1 MIAMSVSDVARLFGV
16 SERTAREWVRDWHQ
30 RQGEPLTPVV
40 RLAPPASGKGRT
52 RYTVNAES
60 LAARFPLLAASLAA

>member
-1 MIAMSVSDVARLFGV
+1 MSVSEIARLFRV

-30 RQGEPLTPVV
+30 RQGEPATPVV
-40 RLAPPASGKGRT
+40 TLAPPESGKGRT

-60 LAARFPLLAASLAA
+60 LAARFPILATAIAA